1 MRHTYILLTTCA
13 TTRMAH
19 LELTP
24 DLLTESLI

>member
-24 DLLTESLI
+24 DLLIESLI